1 MSGVEIV
8 EVAEGDAGQRL
19 DRWLKRRFPDVP
31 QSHFQKW
38 LRTGQVRV
46 DGKRVKASLR
56 LETGQAVRLPP
67 VVAAPKTAEPRR
79 APAAP
84 KVTAEEADE
93 LRARVIHRD
102 AEVIAIDKPAGLA
115 VQGGTGTIRHLD
127 GMLDALRFDGER
139 PRLVHRL
146 DRDTAGVLLLART
159 ARAAARLTE
168 AFRTRA
174 IRKLYWA
181 AVVGVPAQSSGRIG
195 LALSKQPGRDGEKME
210 ADDEGKWAET
220 LYRVADRVARH
231 AAWLIMEPLTGRTHQ
246 LRAHCQALGTP
257 IIGDG
262 KYGGAGAFLEG
273 EGFGRGLHLCARHLR
288 FPHPDGRV
296 LTLSAAL
303 PPHMQAT
310 WDFLGFDVKSGQG
323 GRDPFAAFDG

>member
-1 MSGVEIV
+1 MSGVETV

-19 DRWLKRRFPDVP
+19 DRWLKRRFPDLP

-46 DGKRVKASLR
+46 DGKRVKANLR
-56 LETGQAVRLPP
+56 LEAGQAVRLPP
-67 VVAAPKTAEPRR
+67 VGAPVKTNAPRR

-84 KVTAEEADE
+84 KVSEADAEE
-93 LRARVIHRD
+93 LRSRVIHRD
-102 AEVIAIDKPAGLA
+102 DEVIAIDKPAGLA
-115 VQGGTGTIRHLD
+115 VQGGTGTSRHLD
-127 GMLDALRFDGER
+127 GMLDALCFDGER

-159 ARAAARLTE
+159 AKAAARLTE
-168 AFRTRA
+168 AFRNRDV
-174 IRKLYWA
+174 RKLYWA
-181 AVVGVPAQSSGRIG
+181 AVVGVPAQYSGRIG
-195 LALSKQPGRDGEKME
+195 LGLSKRPGRGGEKME

-220 LYRVADRVARH
+220 LYRMADRAGRK

-246 LRAHCQALGTP
+246 LRAHCQVLGTP
-257 IIGDG
+257 IVGDG

-288 FPHPDGRV
+288 FPHPNGRI
-296 LTLSAAL
+296 LTLSASL
-303 PPHMQAT
+303 PPHMKTT
-310 WDFLGFDVKSGQG
+310 WDFLGFDVQAGGG